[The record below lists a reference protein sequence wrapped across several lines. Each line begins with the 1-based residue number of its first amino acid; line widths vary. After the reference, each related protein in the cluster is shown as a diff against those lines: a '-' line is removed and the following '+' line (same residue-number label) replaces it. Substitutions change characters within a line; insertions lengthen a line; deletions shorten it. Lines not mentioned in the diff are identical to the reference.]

1 MAPKVH
7 GAMRRHMIGPPV
19 REIDVLLVGSRKVLA
34 CVRTFLF
41 VLCVVTLQTSVCVT
55 PQIQIIEVLIVR
67 YVHIAVILGVSVL
80 VGIALSVRKTKDI
93 VPVFAPFVG
102 LQ

>member
-1 MAPKVH
+1 
-7 GAMRRHMIGPPV
+7 
-19 REIDVLLVGSRKVLA
+19 
-34 CVRTFLF
+34 
-41 VLCVVTLQTSVCVT
+41 VT